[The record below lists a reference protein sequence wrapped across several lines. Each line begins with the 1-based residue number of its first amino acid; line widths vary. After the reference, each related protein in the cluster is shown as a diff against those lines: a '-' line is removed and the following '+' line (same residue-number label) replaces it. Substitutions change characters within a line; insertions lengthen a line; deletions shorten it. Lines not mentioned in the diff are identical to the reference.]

1 MPDIQTIVML
11 LVGIAAVG
19 ALVWSVVRQNRH
31 EKENPPEVPTCVAC
45 GQVATDPVP
54 IAAQSRRNA
63 IIGALVDGDAGSQY
77 GQGTRAIV
85 AYDTSAAR
93 LCSQHRRVGE
103 HLVEQFELHQA
114 SESAELKAK
123 QSHEAAD
130 FESTFFDRI
139 RDFGNTPTHYRDDPT
154 A

>member
-1 MPDIQTIVML
+1 MPDLQHVVLVVAVIFVIGAITWSIIRQT
-11 LVGIAAVG
+11 
-19 ALVWSVVRQNRH
+19 RH

-45 GQVATDPVP
+45 GQPATDPVP

-139 RDFGNTPTHYRDDPT
+139 RDFGNTPTTFPD